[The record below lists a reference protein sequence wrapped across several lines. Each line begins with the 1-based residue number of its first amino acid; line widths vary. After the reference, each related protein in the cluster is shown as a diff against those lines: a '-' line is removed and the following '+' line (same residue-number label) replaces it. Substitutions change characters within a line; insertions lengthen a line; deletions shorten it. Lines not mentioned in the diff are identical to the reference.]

1 MPDILSIADDFD
13 PSFKIYYDLMKRKVS
28 EILLVSSLYDAFIM
42 EEDEPLTERIIHEYR
57 GLNLSRPPRLT
68 WVANAHQAFGAL
80 SRKKFDLV
88 ITIPRQDDMDP
99 SVFGSKIKEKHK
111 DTLVVLLT
119 HAISSAQIERYSE
132 TPGIDRIFVWSG
144 STYLLLAIIKNLEDC
159 MNADSDTKRAMVRVI
174 ILVEDSPVYRS
185 SILPLLYQE
194 IVGQTKAVMEDSLN
208 EEHRI
213 VRMRARPKILVAETF
228 EDAESLYRQYKPYLL
243 SVFSDVRFPRDGKT
257 NPDAGYSLLSMIRE
271 ESPDLPLL
279 MFSAEEKN
287 HQKAMDIPAV
297 FLNKNSVTL
306 HHEIHSFLTRYL
318 GFGDFIF
325 RFPDGQG
332 EGREVARAANLL
344 DMEKI
349 LPTIPEESVL
359 YHATRNHF
367 STWLMARSEI
377 VLALKLKPVKTSD
390 FSRTKDIRDFL
401 SACIRERRKRRQ
413 RGIIADF
420 SPDHFDIEAD
430 FIKVGRGSL
439 GGKAR
444 GLAFMS
450 ALLRREKKLIETFPD
465 ISIFIPKTLVL
476 STEGFDEF
484 VDGNCL
490 KDLITCECHDNHI
503 SELFLNAHFPERFR
517 RDLESFL
524 KQVNTPL
531 AVRSSSLLEDSP
543 FQPWA
548 GVYHTYMIPN
558 NHADLSVRLAQ
569 LIHAIKLVY
578 ASTFMEIPKT
588 FAKRTMHRTEEEKM
602 AVIIQQLIGDLHG
615 DYFYPGISG
624 VAQSYNFYPISYM
637 KPEDGIVHLALGL
650 GKTVVEGESSLRFS
664 PAYPQFLP
672 QFSTVDDILKHSQ
685 QYFYA
690 LRLRSASDHLS
701 PADNITLARL
711 SVEAAQDHF
720 PVKTLSGTY
729 IYEEHRIRDG
739 STGNGHRVL
748 TFANILKY
756 NLFPLPHIVSD
767 ILEIGK
773 NAMGCPV
780 EIEFAVNLFPS
791 RRRAEFALLQIR
803 PMMLSPQNIE
813 VEISDED
820 IRSAICYSDSAL
832 GNGCFEDMADIVFVK
847 PDEFDPGQ
855 TVEIAAQI
863 KSINHQLEKENRKYL
878 LIGPGRWGTADR
890 WLGIPVNWSDISG
903 VGAIIEAAIDKLNPD
918 PSQGS
923 HFFNNITSMGIAYL
937 TVRDKGKS
945 FTDWSWLMSLPPH
958 TETAYVRHIRLETPL
973 MLKADGKHSRAV
985 VLISK
990 LKMNPSS
997 PY

>member
-1 MPDILSIADDFD
+1 MPDILSLADDFD

-57 GLNLSRPPRLT
+57 GLNLSRPPRIT
-68 WVANAHQAFGAL
+68 YVANAQQAFEAL

-99 SVFGSKIKEKHK
+99 SVFASKIKEKHK
-111 DTLVVLLT
+111 NTLVVLLT
-119 HAISSAQIERYSE
+119 HAIGSSQIERYSE
-132 TPGIDRIFVWSG
+132 TPGIDRVFVWSG

-228 EDAESLYRQYKPYLL
+228 EDAEALYRQYTPYLL
-243 SVFSDVRFPRDGKT
+243 SVFSDVRFPKDGET
-257 NPDAGYSLLSMIRE
+257 VPDAGYSLLSMIRQE
-271 ESPDLPLL
+271 TPDLPLL
-279 MFSAEEKN
+279 MFSSEEKN
-287 HQKAMDIPAV
+287 RQKATDIPAV

-306 HHEIHSFLTRYL
+306 HQEIHSFLTKYL

-325 RFPDGQG
+325 RFPEGQG

-344 DMEKI
+344 EMERI

-377 VLALKLKPVKTSD
+377 QLALKLRPIKASD

-401 SACIRERRKRRQ
+401 TACIRERRKWRQ

-420 SPDHFDIEAD
+420 SPDKFDTETD

-450 ALLRREKKLIETFPD
+450 TLLRREKKLTETFPD
-465 ISIFIPKTLVL
+465 ISIFVPKTLVL
-476 STEGFDEF
+476 STESFDEF

-503 SELFLNAHFPERFR
+503 EALFSNAPFPERFR

-524 KQVNTPL
+524 KQVRTPL

-548 GVYHTYMIPN
+548 GIYNTYMIPN
-558 NHADLSVRLAQ
+558 NHPDLSVRLAQ

-588 FAKRTMHRTEEEKM
+588 FAKRTIHRTEEEKM
-602 AVIIQQLIGDLHG
+602 AVIIQQLIGDRHG
-615 DYFYPGISG
+615 NYFYPGISG

-672 QFSTVDDILKHSQ
+672 QFSTVDDILKYSQ
-685 QYFYA
+685 RYFYA
-690 LRLRSASDHLS
+690 LKLKSASDHLS
-701 PADNITLARL
+701 PADDITLARL
-711 SVEAAQDHF
+711 SVEEAEDHF
-720 PVKTLSGTY
+720 PVKALSGTY
-729 IYEEHRIRDG
+729 IYEEHRIREG
-739 STGNGHRVL
+739 LHRNGHRVL
-748 TFANILKY
+748 TFASILKY
-756 NLFPLPHIVSD
+756 NLFPCPQIVSD
-767 ILEIGK
+767 ILEMGK

-780 EIEFAVNLFPS
+780 EIEFAINLFAS
-791 RRRAEFALLQIR
+791 KRRAEFALLQIR
-803 PMMLSPQNIE
+803 PMMLSPQNME

-820 IRSAICYSDSAL
+820 IASAICFSDSAL
-832 GNGCFEDMADIVFVK
+832 GHGSFEDIADIVFVK
-847 PDEFDPGQ
+847 PDEFDPSQ

-863 KSINHQLEKENRKYL
+863 RGINHKLEEEKRKYL

-903 VGAIIEAAIDKLNPD
+903 VGAIIEAAIDKLKPD

-945 FTDWSWLMSLPPH
+945 FTDWSWLMALPPH
-958 TETAYVRHIRLETPL
+958 TETSYVRHVRLETPL
-973 MLKADGKHSRAV
+973 LLKADGKHSRAV
-985 VLISK
+985 VLK
-990 LKMNPSS
+990 RVMTVFVK
-997 PY
+997 